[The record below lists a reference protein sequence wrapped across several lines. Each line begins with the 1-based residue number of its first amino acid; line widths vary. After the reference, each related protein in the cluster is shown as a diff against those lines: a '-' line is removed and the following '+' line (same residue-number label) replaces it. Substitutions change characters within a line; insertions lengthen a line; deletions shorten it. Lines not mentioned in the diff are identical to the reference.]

1 MRKERSCLL
10 VVVIIGTEVVL
21 KLEGLDVLLAAQ
33 LAEEHLIHLLQ
44 FLLDPLFLLRL
55 LLERNN
61 NEIGGEVI

>member
-33 LAEEHLIHLLQ
+33 LAKEHLIHLL
-44 FLLDPLFLLRL
+44 
-55 LLERNN
+55 
-61 NEIGGEVI
+61 